1 MTPKALYFINLE
13 NINIIWK
20 NENTQYVRKDRSKG
34 LFKKYWGK
42 IYSQSV
48 RGREFQRQEEDS
60 SNPDIKQTL
69 IQCILEPK

>member
-20 NENTQYVRKDRSKG
+20 NENTQYVKKDRPKG
-34 LFKKYWGK
+34 LFKKYWRK

-48 RGREFQRQEEDS
+48 RGKEFQ
-60 SNPDIKQTL
+60 
-69 IQCILEPK
+69 